1 MLTVRVVSFAF
12 RSDNSLSGHNAKFRI
27 YAVKIARF
35 PSPIYGILMSGFIVL
50 HVQAAV
56 IFTNLVSFNQ
66 TNGAF
71 PYAGLTPGKDGNF
84 YGTTSFGG
92 SGGGGTVFQMT
103 PLGSLSNLVLF
114 NGTNGASPRAGL
126 IQVPNGD
133 FYGTTYNGG
142 SNSAGTVFQLT
153 TNGTLTTLVTLGNT
167 NGAYPL
173 GGLIQGRDGS
183 FYGTTAIG
191 GTNMGGTAFQAMTN
205 GAIATLVSFDV
216 GGNAGKS
223 PYAGLVQASDGSLYG
238 TTYQGGT
245 NGGYG
250 TIFKLTTNGTFAS
263 LYSFSGTNDGANPYA
278 GLAQGS
284 DGNFYGT
291 TFFGGTN
298 GYGTVFRFAT
308 NSTFTTLVSFGNT
321 NGAYPQA
328 GVIQASD
335 GNFYGTTSAGGAYTN
350 DAGQGYGTIFEMT
363 TNGTLTTLISFNGTN
378 GASPQAG
385 LVQSTDG
392 NFYGTTANGGTNG
405 YGTVFRLGIIV
416 PPPRFLTVIRAGTM
430 LTLTWSATVS
440 QGYQLLYKTNLT
452 QGVWSNLNSSVT
464 ATNPIMTTV
473 DTIGPDRERFYRILQ
488 TP

>member
-1 MLTVRVVSFAF
+1 
-12 RSDNSLSGHNAKFRI
+12 
-27 YAVKIARF
+27 VKIARF
-35 PSPIYGILMSGFIVL
+35 LSAISGILMSGFAVL

-56 IFTNLVSFNQ
+56 LFTNLVSFDQ
-66 TNGAF
+66 TNGAY
-71 PYAGLTPGKDGNF
+71 PQAGLIQGKDGNL
-84 YGTTSFGG
+84 YGTTEFGG
-92 SGGGGTVFQMT
+92 PGSSGTLFEMT
-103 PLGSLSNLVLF
+103 PLGTLTNLVLF
-114 NGTNGASPRAGL
+114 NGTNGAGPRAGL
-126 IQVPNGD
+126 IQVLNGN

-142 SNSAGTVFQLT
+142 SNNAGTVFQAT
-153 TNGTLTTLVTLGNT
+153 TNGALTTLVTFAFANT
-167 NGAYPL
+167 NGAYPIA
-173 GGLIQGRDGS
+173 GLVQGQDGS

-191 GTNMGGTAFQAMTN
+191 GTNGYGTIFKLATNDTYTLLVSFGNTN
-205 GAIATLVSFDV
+205 GA
-216 GGNAGKS
+216 S

-250 TIFKLTTNGTFAS
+250 TIFKLTTNGNFTS
-263 LYSFSGTNDGANPYA
+263 LYSFTGTNDGANPYA
-278 GLAQGS
+278 GLLQGS

-298 GYGTVFRFAT
+298 GYGTVFRYAT
-308 NSTFTTLVSFGNT
+308 NGTFTTLVSFGNT

-328 GVIQASD
+328 AVIQASD
-335 GNFYGTTSAGGAYTN
+335 GNFYGTTSAGGTYTN
-350 DAGQGYGTIFEMT
+350 GAGLGYGTVFEMT

-405 YGTVFRLGIIV
+405 YGTVFRLSSIV
-416 PPPRFLTVIRAGTM
+416 PPPRFLMVTRAGAM

-452 QGVWSNLNSSVT
+452 QGVWSNFNSSVT

-473 DTIGPDRERFYRILQ
+473 DTIGPDRQRFYRILQ

>member
-1 MLTVRVVSFAF
+1 MFGFATVSM
-12 RSDNSLSGHNAKFRI
+12 
-27 YAVKIARF
+27 
-35 PSPIYGILMSGFIVL
+35 P
-50 HVQAAV
+50 AAV

-66 TNGAF
+66 TNGAY
-71 PYAGLTPGKDGNF
+71 PQAGLIQGKDGNF
-84 YGTTSFGG
+84 YGTTEFGG
-92 SGGGGTVFQMT
+92 AGSSGTLFQMT
-103 PLGSLSNLVLF
+103 PLGTLTNLVLF

-126 IQVPNGD
+126 IQGLNGN

-142 SNSAGTVFQLT
+142 SNNAGTVFQAT
-153 TNGTLTTLVTLGNT
+153 TNGALTTHVTFAFANT
-167 NGAYPL
+167 NGAYPIA
-173 GGLIQGRDGS
+173 GLVQGPDGS

-191 GTNMGGTAFQAMTN
+191 GTNGYGTIFKLATN
-205 GAIATLVSFDV
+205 DTFTLLVSFDRTN
-216 GGNAGKS
+216 GAS
-223 PYAGLVQASDGSLYG
+223 PYAGLVQSSDGSLYG

-263 LYSFSGTNDGANPYA
+263 MYSFTGTSDGANPYA
-278 GLAQGS
+278 GLVQGS
-284 DGNFYGT
+284 DGNLYGT

-308 NSTFTTLVSFGNT
+308 NGTFTTLVSFGNT

-350 DAGQGYGTIFEMT
+350 DAGLGYGTVFELA
-363 TNGTLTTLISFNGTN
+363 TNGTLTTLVSFNGTN

-405 YGTVFRLGIIV
+405 YGTVFRLSSIV
-416 PPPRFLTVIRAGTM
+416 PPPRFLTVTRAGAM

-452 QGVWSNLNSSVT
+452 QGVWSNFNSSVT
-464 ATNPIMTTV
+464 ATNLIMTTV
-473 DTIGPDRERFYRILQ
+473 DTIGPDRQRFYRILL

>member
-1 MLTVRVVSFAF
+1 MKLPRILPLLSWVVMFGFATVPV
-12 RSDNSLSGHNAKFRI
+12 
-27 YAVKIARF
+27 
-35 PSPIYGILMSGFIVL
+35 P
-50 HVQAAV
+50 AAV

-71 PYAGLTPGKDGNF
+71 PYAGLTQGKDGNF

-126 IQVPNGD
+126 IQVSNGN

-153 TNGTLTTLVTLGNT
+153 TNDTLTTLVTLGNT

-191 GTNMGGTAFQAMTN
+191 GTNLGGTAFQAMTN

-245 NGGYG
+245 NGGNG
-250 TIFKLTTNGTFAS
+250 TIFKLTTNGNFTS
-263 LYSFSGTNDGANPYA
+263 LYSFTGTNDGGNPFA
-278 GLAQGS
+278 GLVQGS
-284 DGNFYGT
+284 DGNLYGT

-298 GYGTVFRFAT
+298 GYGTVFKYAT
-308 NSTFTTLVSFGNT
+308 NGTFTTLVSFGNT

-350 DAGQGYGTIFEMT
+350 DAGLGYGTIFEMA
-363 TNGTLTTLISFNGTN
+363 TNGTLTTLISFNDTN

-405 YGTVFRLGIIV
+405 YGTVFRLSIIV
-416 PPPRFLTVIRAGTM
+416 PPPRFLTVTRAGTM

-452 QGVWSNLNSSVT
+452 QGVWSNFNSSVT

-473 DTIGPDRERFYRILQ
+473 DTIGPDRQRFYRILL